1 MEVGTLVDITAIING
16 IIALIFA
23 LVSAFVI
30 PWLKNKLSDHNYQ
43 MLVNMVRVGV
53 QAAEMIYGAGKGA
66 EKKKYVLD
74 LLASGGFAVDIDSVD
89 AMIEAEVL
97 KLQ

>member
-1 MEVGTLVDITAIING
+1 MQVDLTPIING
-16 IIALIFA
+16 AIALIFA

-43 MLVNMVRVGV
+43 MLANMISVGV
-53 QAAEMIYGAGKGA
+53 RAAEMIFGAGKGA
-66 EKKKYVLD
+66 EKKAYVLD
-74 LLASGGFAVDIDSVD
+74 LLANSGFAVDLDSVD